1 MRRSLPSKA
10 EVDQLRSGIS
20 TLIRVFHVNEKA
32 APAAEGQTKYSP
44 YDFQT
49 LGFVAE
55 HPGCMATALATY
67 LVVSPTTATSIV
79 DRLVKR
85 GLLSRERPQ
94 ENRRAISLTLT
105 AEGRSLHQA
114 IIRQDMKN
122 VTMMLQPLTADERA
136 TFLSLM
142 SRIVDGIRD
151 LEDRSRS

>member
-1 MRRSLPSKA
+1 MQRTQPTKA
-10 EVDQLRSGIS
+10 EADQLRTSIS

-32 APAAEGQTKYSP
+32 SPPAEGQTKYSP

-49 LGFVAE
+49 LGFIAA
-55 HPGCMATALATY
+55 HPGCMATELAAY

-85 GLLSRERPQ
+85 GLVERERPQ

-105 AEGRSLHQA
+105 PEGRALHQA
-114 IIRQDMKN
+114 IIRQDIKN
-122 VTMMLQPLTADERA
+122 MSLMLEPLTSAERA
-136 TFLSLM
+136 TFLGLL
-142 SRIVDGIRD
+142 SRIVDSIQS